1 MISKNLFFKLIKQ
14 DFKKRIWCPILL
26 FIAFFLF
33 LEVPMMMRMESIVRY
48 PKSYS
53 YDIGTYVRD
62 YFFGADAVI
71 MAVAVCAVAF
81 LCALSGYAYLHKRT
95 QLDTYHSLPVSRT
108 QLFWSKYLSGI
119 LQFLLPFLTHVL
131 ICAGI
136 AANKNAFSMETV
148 PFMVSY
154 IELELI
160 IFILAYSV
168 SVIAAGLTGNMII
181 SILGTGVLFSYSM
194 ILSAL
199 KLAMSSRFLKTYVI
213 YGKRINNSL
222 IDEKIWCFSP
232 LSMIIKLFSYPGR
245 ATAEVTDELFKY
257 DDTYAW
263 VLIAAAIAYTL
274 AAYIIYLKRPSEA
287 VGKTIAFPA
296 MEPVIKTLI
305 VIPASFFCGIFF
317 SETAVGSDRWF
328 LFGLI
333 FSFVLLC
340 ILMEIIFRLDF
351 RGLLMHKRQFLLN
364 GACVML
370 IYLIFRN
377 DVLGFDTYEPADD
390 QLQSCAVSIE
400 QLMPL
405 SRDIYLEN
413 SGRLYIGADEYRMI
427 NMEIQGNPSV
437 MELAR
442 KAAKEKLSYRSFE
455 YYDGIEESDLYIETR
470 EREKTYRQVSFGY
483 KLLNGEK
490 IYRRYVIDIADADT
504 LKLLSDIF
512 NDYDYKLGSTPMFN
526 SGWNVTFEVVQCIG
540 NFKSDLI
547 KLTPEMQSRIIEA
560 YQSEYTKLT
569 LDTVI
574 HTIPSGTIE
583 FLKSSEEQDGNASF
597 KSYDIYTGRMYVYP
611 QFTKTLALLKEYGFD
626 MEGTLTA
633 EDVKSISV
641 TKNYNEIHSSDSAYS
656 AYTATGVWVDTQ
668 ETSAVEYTDK
678 RQIQQILDSMVCDV
692 FSWPISYYADF
703 FDTQYTIEM
712 NMEDTKDAF
721 PYFHRFIIG
730 KKPNFIQ

>member
-377 DVLGFDTYEPADD
+377 DVLGFDTYVPADD

-633 EDVKSISV
+633 GDVKSISV
-641 TKNYNEIHSSDSAYS
+641 TKNYDEIHSSDSAYS

-721 PYFHRFIIG
+721 PYFHQFIIG

>member
-377 DVLGFDTYEPADD
+377 DVLGFDTYVPADD

-427 NMEIQGNPSV
+427 NMEI
-437 MELAR
+437 
-442 KAAKEKLSYRSFE
+442 
-455 YYDGIEESDLYIETR
+455 
-470 EREKTYRQVSFGY
+470 
-483 KLLNGEK
+483 
-490 IYRRYVIDIADADT
+490 
-504 LKLLSDIF
+504 
-512 NDYDYKLGSTPMFN
+512 
-526 SGWNVTFEVVQCIG
+526 
-540 NFKSDLI
+540 
-547 KLTPEMQSRIIEA
+547 
-560 YQSEYTKLT
+560 
-569 LDTVI
+569 
-574 HTIPSGTIE
+574 
-583 FLKSSEEQDGNASF
+583 
-597 KSYDIYTGRMYVYP
+597 
-611 QFTKTLALLKEYGFD
+611 
-626 MEGTLTA
+626 
-633 EDVKSISV
+633 
-641 TKNYNEIHSSDSAYS
+641 
-656 AYTATGVWVDTQ
+656 
-668 ETSAVEYTDK
+668 
-678 RQIQQILDSMVCDV
+678 
-692 FSWPISYYADF
+692 
-703 FDTQYTIEM
+703 
-712 NMEDTKDAF
+712 
-721 PYFHRFIIG
+721 
-730 KKPNFIQ
+730 

>member
-377 DVLGFDTYEPADD
+377 DVLGFDTYVPADD

-641 TKNYNEIHSSDSAYS
+641 TKNYDEIHSSDSAYS

-692 FSWPISYYADF
+692 FHGRLAITPIFLTRS
-703 FDTQYTIEM
+703 T
-712 NMEDTKDAF
+712 
-721 PYFHRFIIG
+721 R
-730 KKPNFIQ
+730 

>member
-14 DFKKRIWCPILL
+14 DFRKRIWCPLL
-26 FIAFFLF
+26 LLIVFFLF

-53 YDIGTYVRD
+53 YDISTYVRD
-62 YFFGADAVI
+62 YFFGADAVV
-71 MAVAVCAVAF
+71 MAAVVCAVAF
-81 LCALSGYAYLHKRT
+81 LCALSGYSYLHTRA
-95 QLDTYHSLPVSRT
+95 QVDTYHSLPISRT

-119 LQFLLPFLTHVL
+119 LQFLFPFVFHVL

-136 AANKNAFSMETV
+136 AANKNVFSMETV

-154 IELELI
+154 VELELI
-160 IFILAYSV
+160 IFVLAYSV
-168 SVIAAGLTGNMII
+168 SVIAAGLTGNIII
-181 SILGTGVLFSYSM
+181 SILGTGILFSYSM

-213 YGKRINNSL
+213 YGRRIDNSM

-232 LSMIIKLFSYPGR
+232 LSLIIKLFSYPGR
-245 ATAEVTDELFKY
+245 ATAEVADELFKY
-257 DDTYAW
+257 DDTYVW
-263 VLIAAAIAYTL
+263 VLIVAAIAYTL

-287 VGKTIAFPA
+287 AGRTIAFPA

-305 VIPASFFCGIFF
+305 VIPVSFFCGIFF

-377 DVLGFDTYEPADD
+377 DVLGYDTYVPADD

-413 SGRLYIGADEYRMI
+413 NGRLYIGADEYRMI

-470 EREKTYRQVSFGY
+470 EREKTYRQISFGY
-483 KLLNGEK
+483 KLLNGEN

-504 LKLLSDIF
+504 LRLLSDIF
-512 NDYDYKLGSTPMFN
+512 NDYDYKLGSTPLFN
-526 SGWNVTFEVVQCIG
+526 SGWNVTFEAVQCIG

-583 FLKSSEEQDGNASF
+583 FLKSSEEQDGYVSF

-611 QFTKTLALLKEYGFD
+611 QFTKTLALLNEYGFD
-626 MEGTLTA
+626 MEGKLTA
-633 EDVKSISV
+633 EDVKSVSV
-641 TKNYNEIHSSDSAYS
+641 TKNYDEIHSSDSVYS
-656 AYTATGVWVDTQ
+656 AYTSMGVWVDTQ
-668 ETSAVEYTDK
+668 ETNAVEYTDK
-678 RQIQQILDSMVCDV
+678 KQIQQILDSMVCDV

-712 NMEDTKDAF
+712 HMEDTKDAF
-721 PYFHRFIIG
+721 PYFHRFVNG